1 MDWTAL
7 FLSLRLAG
15 TTCVLVLPLALLIST
30 WLVLLR
36 PADISRARKR
46 RIIVETVIAMPLVL
60 PPTVVGFYLL
70 WAFSPT
76 QSPIGR
82 ALTGVF
88 GQSIPFSF
96 WGLVVG
102 SVIYSLPFAVQ
113 PIAASMRA
121 VPRDLLDSARSLGAG
136 RVRTFSRVALPLS
149 TPGIIVAMIL
159 TFAHTLG
166 EFGIVL
172 MIGGA
177 IPGQTRT
184 ASISI
189 YNDVQAMN
197 YTGAATM
204 SIILIA
210 IAAAAITLVM
220 LLRNRMV
227 IERR

>member
-7 FLSLRLAG
+7 FLSLRLAL
-15 TTCVLVLPLALLIST
+15 TTCAIVLPLALAIAA
-30 WLVLLR
+30 WLALGR
-36 PADISRARKR
+36 RERTRGARARR
-46 RIIVETVIAMPLVL
+46 AVVETVIAMPLVL

-76 QSPIGR
+76 QSPVGR
-82 ALTGVF
+82 LLMSVF
-88 GQSIPFSF
+88 GQSVPFSF

-102 SVIYSLPFAVQ
+102 SVIYSMPFAVQ
-113 PIAASMRA
+113 PIAAAMRA
-121 VPRDLLDSARSLGAG
+121 IPNELTDSARSLGAG
-136 RVRTFSRVALPLS
+136 KTRAFARVVLPLS
-149 TPGIIVAMIL
+149 VPGIVVGMIL

-172 MIGGA
+172 MIGGS
-177 IPGQTRT
+177 IRGETRT

-189 YNDVQAMN
+189 YNDVQAMD
-197 YTGAATM
+197 YGSATAM
-204 SIILIA
+204 SLVLVA
-210 IAAAAITLVM
+210 IAATAITIVM